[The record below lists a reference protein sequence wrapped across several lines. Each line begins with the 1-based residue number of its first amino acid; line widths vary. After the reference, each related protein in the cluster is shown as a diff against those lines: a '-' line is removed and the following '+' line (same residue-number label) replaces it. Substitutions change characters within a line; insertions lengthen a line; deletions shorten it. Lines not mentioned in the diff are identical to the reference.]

1 MPARTND
8 HSMTIYVR
16 HPPAQGRD
24 WIVSVTSAPDQHFST
39 DEEALRYAAERA
51 RAEAIKGIV
60 AEVRVEKE
68 DGTWQVL
75 AHPAST
81 K

>member
-1 MPARTND
+1 MPARTSD
-8 HSMTIYVR
+8 RPTPIYVR

-24 WIVSVTSAPDQHFST
+24 WIVSVAATPDQRFST
-39 DEEALRYAAERA
+39 DKEALRYAMDRA
-51 RAEAIKGIV
+51 RADAIKGKPT
-60 AEVRVEKE
+60 EVRIEKD

-75 AHPAST
+75 EPAAFT